1 MSPDGCAAVYDSSNN
16 RQPYNPEFIA
26 KHIRSQVFLSFYES
40 ADYKVETDEAF
51 KAIPDK
57 P

>member
-1 MSPDGCAAVYDSSNN
+1 VSPDGCAAVYDSSNN

-26 KHIRSQVFLSFYES
+26 KHIRSQVFLSFCDS